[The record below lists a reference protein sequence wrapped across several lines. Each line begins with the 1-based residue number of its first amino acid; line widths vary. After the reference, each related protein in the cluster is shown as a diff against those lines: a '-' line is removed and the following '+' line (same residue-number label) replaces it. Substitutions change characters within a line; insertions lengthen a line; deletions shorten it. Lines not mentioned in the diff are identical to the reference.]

1 MDVRLAIPGDECAI
15 AEVHVESWKT
25 TYQGIVD
32 ENYLQSLSKSSR
44 AEMWKGV
51 IERGFN
57 ESCLFVALIDG
68 KVVGFASGGPER
80 TKKYGIDTELYAI
93 YLLKENQGRGIG
105 KKLIQEVASFLMEK
119 DHSSMLVWVLTENP
133 CKHFYLSFCPEEL
146 DTEQI
151 KIGENSYEETAY
163 VWKDLRKLIREG

>member
-1 MDVRLAIPGDECAI
+1 MEVRMAKPGDEYAI

-32 ENYLQSLSKSSR
+32 ENYLQTLSKSSR
-44 AEMWKGV
+44 AEMWKGA
-51 IERGFN
+51 IARGFRD
-57 ESCLFVALIDG
+57 SCLFVALIEG
-68 KVVGFASGGPER
+68 KIVGYASGGPER

-93 YLLKENQGRGIG
+93 YLLKEIQGRGIG
-105 KKLIQEVASFLMEK
+105 KKLIQEVARFLKEK

-133 CKHFYLSFCPEEL
+133 CKHFYLSFSPEKL

-163 VWKDLRKLIREG
+163 VWKDLQKLL